1 MNELFP
7 LSICHR
13 TSTRT
18 HIHIP
23 ERYSQVWKLICALT
37 MARDVRNNV
46 THKHFTLYGS
56 LHLGTNTKKHSHCSE
71 LLLVGWKI
79 AGIFLER
86 ICMLEI
92 KVCLRYTVIVYS
104 IQWFWYAYMDVEKKK
119 KTVMRRIELICCTV
133 YQHRN
138 VS

>member
-1 MNELFP
+1 MKFFP
-7 LSICHR
+7 CQFAIARAYAHTYTYPNDIRKYENWFARSQWHETWET
-13 TSTRT
+13 TSHTNIL
-18 HIHIP
+18 H
-23 ERYSQVWKLICALT
+23 Y
-37 MARDVRNNV
+37 MAVYI
-46 THKHFTLYGS
+46 LAQIQ
-56 LHLGTNTKKHSHCSE
+56 KKHSHCSE

-79 AGIFLER
+79 AGIFVER